1 MKIYSEIVQQIQM
14 VAKRQSAVI
23 KNVRFDIEYNEQN
36 KMYDFTIYDNDKGIF
51 IYIKHVNILS
61 ENDSEV
67 LGRNFHAIKCKINKE
82 TFDLY
87 VTE

>member
-1 MKIYSEIVQQIQM
+1 MKIYSEIVQQIQ
-14 VAKRQSAVI
+14 S
-23 KNVRFDIEYNEQN
+23 
-36 KMYDFTIYDNDKGIF
+36 IF
-51 IYIKHVNILS
+51 IYIKYVNILS

-82 TFDLY
+82 IFDLY